1 MLIAS
6 LACCNDS
13 VLTLGRIVSEHAVIL
28 PELAEGVEITSYKP
42 TFGYLSDLGECLG
55 DHALTVSLLSRWESD
70 VSVCPGL
77 STFTRIFLPFS
88 SLSHVRANER

>member
-1 MLIAS
+1 MYVRFES
-6 LACCNDS
+6 S
-13 VLTLGRIVSEHAVIL
+13 IVS
-28 PELAEGVEITSYKP
+28 ITSRKP

-55 DHALTVSLLSRWESD
+55 DHALTVSLSSRWESD